1 MNLNNFNQRS
11 DANSYYADQSDGYG
25 RSSYASGFDSAISP
39 LSNTSVETR
48 AKIVT
53 RVYANLTGAVVAFA
67 AIVALIFAAVGPVAI
82 ATFVQH
88 NVKLVS
94 FGLLALCIGG
104 PFIGNAILK
113 ANPSRVGQYFL
124 LGFYVLMYVGIFLP
138 VLAFAVL
145 MVGSAQLIWQATGLT
160 IALFAALSSAVF
172 MTRKDFSFMRAFL
185 FYAGIAS
192 LIVIVAALITGFS
205 LGTWFSVAMIFL
217 ACGYILFETSDV
229 MLRTPEGAEVV
240 AAVELFAS
248 VMMLFY
254 YVLRLLM
261 AFNRD

>member
-1 MNLNNFNQRS
+1 MDSNRFNRRS
-11 DANSYYADQSDGYG
+11 DSVYSVDQSDGYG
-25 RSSYASGFDSAISP
+25 RSDYSAGFDAAFSP
-39 LSNTSVETR
+39 LSNTTVETR
-48 AKIVT
+48 SRIVT

-67 AIVALIFAAVGPVAI
+67 AIVALIFATVGVVEI

-104 PFIGNAILK
+104 PFIGNALLK
-113 ANPSRVGQYFL
+113 ANPSVTGQYFL
-124 LGFYVLMYVGIFLP
+124 LGFYVLMYVALFLP
-138 VLAFAVL
+138 ILAFAVL

-160 IALFAALSSAVF
+160 VALFAALSSAVF

-185 FYAGIAS
+185 FYAGIAG
-192 LIVIVAALITGFS
+192 LVVIVAAMITGFS
-205 LGTWFSVAMIFL
+205 LGTWFSVAMIAL

-229 MLRTPEGAEVV
+229 MLRTHEGEEVL

-248 VMMLFY
+248 VMMLFF
-254 YVLRLLM
+254 YVLRLIM
-261 AFNRD
+261 AFNRE

>member
-1 MNLNNFNQRS
+1 MDFNNRDRS
-11 DANSYYADQSDGYG
+11 NANYYAAQDDGYG
-25 RSSYASGFDSAISP
+25 RASYSGGFDSAVSP
-39 LSNTSVETR
+39 LSNTDVTTR
-48 AKIVT
+48 SKIIT
-53 RVYANLTGAVVAFA
+53 RIYANLTGAVVAFA
-67 AIVALIFAAVGPVAI
+67 AITALIFATVGVVPI
-82 ATFVQH
+82 ASFVRD

-94 FGLLALCIGG
+94 FVLLALCIGG
-104 PFIGNAILK
+104 PFIGSAILK
-113 ANPSRVGQYFL
+113 ANPSRAGQYCL

-138 VLAFAVL
+138 ILTFAIL
-145 MVGSAQLIWQATGLT
+145 MVGSAQLVWQATGLT
-160 IALFAALSSAVF
+160 VALFAALSAAVF
-172 MTRKDFSFMRAFL
+172 MTRKDFSFMRTFL

-217 ACGYILFETSDV
+217 ACGYILYETSDV
-229 MLRTPEGAEVV
+229 MLRTPEGAEVL

-254 YVLRLLM
+254 YVLRLVM